1 MGHSKHK
8 KHHRH
13 RSRDRNDDDDDRK
26 HRHRERRH
34 TPSSSSSSESS
45 KTSEEEYRERPTSTK
60 GRTMEDIEREGY
72 EIRLEKRRQ
81 RELRKVYETPHE
93 KRQRRLAKKMEKE
106 RRQKAALGWDT
117 EQLGMTNAN
126 NPFGDEKLL
135 DTFVWGKKLEKK
147 GLTDVAPDQL
157 KTMTAR
163 RVEENKN
170 ELEKLKKQRLER
182 ERQKVEMEKEKEFL
196 QRVKEAEYYRE
207 WEKQEDSFHF
217 NQVRLRSKIRIT
229 DGRAKPIDL
238 LAHYINEDDDDL
250 AVEMHEPSTYL
261 NGLTI
266 RDLEDLLADIRV
278 YTELEQQ
285 QKTSGKLAHNYDAQY
300 WQDVT
305 TITEDELAKL
315 KKLSSKL
322 YNDQRVDDRRDGI
335 HESVS
340 QDVTETF
347 KNKTPQQLE
356 QLEQRIRSKIE
367 NEKGIDIGFWESLLS
382 QLQAH
387 MARARLHDR
396 HQLTL
401 KRKLQKIKQ
410 EQGIFHAPVSTSSA
424 TSSSTIPKKK
434 KDIDATESNN
444 DNEYLFSEELEN
456 RCIRD
461 YEQGRYSPIL
471 VSINDLDLEIQK
483 RCTDETDDWE
493 KLRQQRESVMKSGSV
508 KPDVEDAFEA
518 YARTMGTLTAD
529 DTDVNTGV
537 PMDVQYLWSD
547 KYRPRKPRVFN
558 KVHTG
563 YDWNQYNKKHY
574 DTDNPPP
581 KTVQG
586 YKFNIFYPDLIDKT
600 KTPSYSLTVC
610 EDNRDFSILKFHAGP
625 PYEDIA
631 FKIVS
636 KEWDFSYKH
645 GFRCHFQN
653 GTNTNQRQLDRQSS
667 SSSSSSNRLTPIVIW
682 CKFLEPYIRP
692 IYERLCQYY
701 PPLRIVGTQLGV
713 WGEKLEQFGAKFG
726 IRMPESCPMPKKK
739 TDPSKCP
746 VAGNNKLYPDL
757 STATKEDMDVHHR
770 TTAPSE

>member
-1 MGHSKHK
+1 MSSIYIIYKVMGHSKHK
-8 KHHRH
+8 KHHRSHH
-13 RSRDRNDDDDDRK
+13 RSTNKSDDDDRK
-26 HRHRERRH
+26 DRSGDRRQSSP
-34 TPSSSSSSESS
+34 TSSSSNDS
-45 KTSEEEYRERPTSTK
+45 TGTGEEEYREKQLSNK
-60 GRTMEDIEREGY
+60 GKTMEEIEEERQAMKA
-72 EIRLEKRRQ
+72 EKKRQ
-81 RELRKVYETPHE
+81 RELRKVYETSHE

-106 RRQKAALGWDT
+106 KKKKTALGWDA
-117 EQLGMTNAN
+117 EHMGMTNAN
-126 NPFGDEKLL
+126 NPYGDEKLL
-135 DTFVWGKKLEKK
+135 DTFVWEKKLQKK
-147 GLTDVAPDQL
+147 GLSDVPAERL
-157 KTMTAR
+157 KVLTAQ
-163 RVEENKN
+163 RVEENKI

-182 ERQKVEMEKEKEFL
+182 ESQKEAMEKEKEFL
-196 QRVKEAEYYRE
+196 QRIKEAEYYRE
-207 WEKQEDSFHF
+207 WEKQEDSFHY
-217 NQVRLRSKIRIT
+217 NQVRLRSKIRIA

-238 LAHYINEDDDDL
+238 LAHYINDDDDDL

-285 QKTSGKLAHNYDAQY
+285 QKSGTVAHNYDAQY
-300 WQDVT
+300 WQDIT

-315 KKLSSKL
+315 KKLSSQL
-322 YNDQRVDDRRDGI
+322 YHDQRIDDRREGI
-335 HESVS
+335 NAAVF

-347 KNKTPQQLE
+347 KNKTPLQLE

-367 NEKGIDIGFWESLLS
+367 NEKGIDIAYWESLLS

-387 MARARLHDR
+387 MARARLRDR

-410 EQGIFHAPVSTSSA
+410 EQGIFHAPSAISSK
-424 TSSSTIPKKK
+424 SSSTSTISKKK
-434 KDIDATESNN
+434 ENENNQINSFNDNDIESNE
-444 DNEYLFSEELEN
+444 DLECKCL
-456 RCIRD
+456 RE

-471 VSINDLDLEIQK
+471 FNINDLDLEVQK

-493 KLRQQRESVMKSGSV
+493 KLKQQRESVIKSGSV

-518 YARTMGTLTAD
+518 FARSMGSLTAD
-529 DTDVNTGV
+529 DTMINTVV

-636 KEWDFSYKH
+636 KEWDYSYKH

-653 GTNTNQRQLDRQSS
+653 GIFQLWFHFRKWKY
-667 SSSSSSNRLTPIVIW
+667 R
-682 CKFLEPYIRP
+682 R
-692 IYERLCQYY
+692 
-701 PPLRIVGTQLGV
+701 
-713 WGEKLEQFGAKFG
+713 
-726 IRMPESCPMPKKK
+726 
-739 TDPSKCP
+739 
-746 VAGNNKLYPDL
+746 
-757 STATKEDMDVHHR
+757 
-770 TTAPSE
+770 

>member
-8 KHHRH
+8 KHHHRH
-13 RSRDRNDDDDDRK
+13 RSKDKSDDDDRK
-26 HRHRERRH
+26 QHRSRRS
-34 TPSSSSSSESS
+34 PSSDRSSS
-45 KTSEEEYRERPTSTK
+45 TSDEEEYREKPISTK
-60 GRTMEDIEREGY
+60 GKTMEEIEEERQIMKNE
-72 EIRLEKRRQ
+72 RRRQ
-81 RELRKVYETPHE
+81 REVRKVYETPHE
-93 KRQRRLAKKMEKE
+93 KRQRRLAKKLEKE
-106 RRQKAALGWDT
+106 RRQKAALGWDS
-117 EQLGMTNAN
+117 EHLGMTNAN
-126 NPFGDEKLL
+126 NPFGDERLL
-135 DTFVWGKKLEKK
+135 ETFVWGKKLQKK
-147 GLTDVAPDQL
+147 GLSDVPPEHL
-157 KTMTAR
+157 KVMTAQ
-163 RVEENKN
+163 RVEENKV

-182 ERQKVEMEKEKEFL
+182 ERQKAEMETEKEFL

-217 NQVRLRSKIRIT
+217 NQVRLRSNIRIS

-266 RDLEDLLADIRV
+266 RDLEDLIADIRV

-285 QKTSGKLAHNYDAQY
+285 QKSGGKSNHYDAQY
-300 WQDVT
+300 WQDIT

-315 KKLSSKL
+315 RKLSSRL
-322 YNDQRVDDRRDGI
+322 YHDQRIDDRREGI
-335 HESVS
+335 HEAVS
-340 QDVTETF
+340 HDVIETF

-356 QLEQRIRSKIE
+356 QLEQRIRSKID
-367 NEKGIDIGFWESLLS
+367 NETGIDIGYWESLLS

-410 EQGIFHAPVSTSSA
+410 EQGIFHAPISSSSTMSS
-424 TSSSTIPKKK
+424 TSTIPKKK
-434 KDIDATESNN
+434 KDNENNSLDTYN
-444 DNEYLFSEELEN
+444 DNEIESFENLEIK
-456 RCIRD
+456 CFYE
-461 YEQGRYSPIL
+461 YEQSRYSPIL
-471 VSINDLDLEIQK
+471 VNVNDLDLEIQK

-493 KLRQQRESVMKSGSV
+493 KLKQQRESVIKSGSV

-518 YARTMGTLTAD
+518 YARSMGSLTTD
-529 DTDVNTGV
+529 DADVNTVV

-636 KEWDFSYKH
+636 KEWDYSYKH

-653 GTNTNQRQLDRQSS
+653 GIFQLWFHFRKWKY
-667 SSSSSSNRLTPIVIW
+667 R
-682 CKFLEPYIRP
+682 R
-692 IYERLCQYY
+692 
-701 PPLRIVGTQLGV
+701 
-713 WGEKLEQFGAKFG
+713 
-726 IRMPESCPMPKKK
+726 
-739 TDPSKCP
+739 
-746 VAGNNKLYPDL
+746 
-757 STATKEDMDVHHR
+757 
-770 TTAPSE
+770 

>member
-1 MGHSKHK
+1 
-8 KHHRH
+8 
-13 RSRDRNDDDDDRK
+13 
-26 HRHRERRH
+26 
-34 TPSSSSSSESS
+34 
-45 KTSEEEYRERPTSTK
+45 
-60 GRTMEDIEREGY
+60 
-72 EIRLEKRRQ
+72 
-81 RELRKVYETPHE
+81 
-93 KRQRRLAKKMEKE
+93 
-106 RRQKAALGWDT
+106 
-117 EQLGMTNAN
+117 MTNTN

-135 DTFVWGKKLEKK
+135 DTFVWQKKLQKK
-147 GLTDVAPDQL
+147 GLTDVPPEHL
-157 KTMTAR
+157 KVITAQ

-182 ERQKVEMEKEKEFL
+182 ERQKEEMEKEKEFL

-207 WEKQEDSFHF
+207 WEKQEDSFHY

-266 RDLEDLLADIRV
+266 RDLEDLLADIKV
-278 YTELEQQ
+278 YTDLVQQ
-285 QKTSGKLAHNYDAQY
+285 QKSGKNLQNYDEQY
-300 WQDVT
+300 WKDIT

-315 KKLSSKL
+315 RKLSSQL
-322 YNDQRVDDRRDGI
+322 YNDQRIDDRREGI
-335 HESVS
+335 NSAVF
-340 QDVTETF
+340 QDVNETF

-356 QLEQRIRSKIE
+356 QLEQRIRYVFFTRTHRVQEFLDPDPTGSIFNPYGRILNSFFFRSKIE
-367 NEKGIDIGFWESLLS
+367 NETGIDIGYWESLLS

-410 EQGIFHAPVSTSSA
+410 EQGIFHAPVA
-424 TSSSTIPKKK
+424 SSSIATIPKKK
-434 KDIDATESNN
+434 PDT
-444 DNEYLFSEELEN
+444 DNEIESFENLEEK
-456 RCIRD
+456 CI
-461 YEQGRYSPIL
+461 YEYEEGRYSPVL
-471 VSINDLDLEIQK
+471 VDINDLDLEIQK
-483 RCTDETDDWE
+483 RCTDETDDWD
-493 KLRQQRESVMKSGSV
+493 KLKQQRESVMKSGSV

-518 YARTMGTLTAD
+518 FARSMGSLTSD
-529 DTDVNTGV
+529 DSVINTVV

-636 KEWDFSYKH
+636 KEWDYSYKH

-653 GTNTNQRQLDRQSS
+653 GIFQLWFHFRKWKY
-667 SSSSSSNRLTPIVIW
+667 R
-682 CKFLEPYIRP
+682 R
-692 IYERLCQYY
+692 
-701 PPLRIVGTQLGV
+701 
-713 WGEKLEQFGAKFG
+713 
-726 IRMPESCPMPKKK
+726 
-739 TDPSKCP
+739 
-746 VAGNNKLYPDL
+746 
-757 STATKEDMDVHHR
+757 
-770 TTAPSE
+770 